1 MRLATRIPD
10 SASGPLPQTQAALD
24 YATTVHRG
32 QRRDDGAPFV
42 EHLLDVAAL
51 LYGVAAPDHL
61 IAAGALHDVL
71 EKTPATAFD
80 LRRRF
85 GSTIASLV
93 LAVTEDERI
102 DGYNERKRALRRK
115 VAAAGDEALILFAAD
130 KVSKARELHAQPVPS
145 WGRARRS
152 RLRRLAHYERCLAL
166 LQERLPDSPLVLQL
180 RIELARLPRR
190 PSLSLIFGRRAE
202 QAQL

>member
-1 MRLATRIPD
+1 MRLATRIPN
-10 SASGPLPQTQAALD
+10 SASGLLPQTEAALG
-24 YATTVHRG
+24 YARTVHRG

-42 EHLLDVAAL
+42 EHVLDVASL
-51 LYGVAAPDHL
+51 LYAVAAPDHL
-61 IAAGALHDVL
+61 VAAGALHDVI

-93 LAVTEDERI
+93 LAVSEDERI
-102 DGYNERKRALRRK
+102 DGYNERKRALRQK
-115 VAAAGDEALILFAAD
+115 VAAAGEEALMLFAAD
-130 KVSKARELHAQPVPS
+130 KVSKARELHAQPMPA

-166 LQERLPDSPLVLQL
+166 LQERLPDSPLVIQL
-180 RIELARLPRR
+180 HAELARIPRR
-190 PSLSLIFGRRAE
+190 PALSLMFRRQPERTHA
-202 QAQL
+202 